1 MRKIILA
8 FLVCAIFTPFAM
20 SAVTPDVMAPI
31 RQFIDGFNKGDT
43 KSAFAAYATGDISIV
58 DEFAPYRWLGPHAP
72 QDWSAAYDKHAQ
84 ATGVTD
90 GVVKYGASTRTEI
103 ANDAA
108 YVVIPTTY
116 LYKEHG
122 HPMAEEGQ
130 VALVLHVQAGAWKI
144 SGWTWTGVKPHPA
157 K

>member
-1 MRKIILA
+1 MRKRILV
-8 FLVCAIFTPFAM
+8 LILCTLFTPFVL
-20 SAVTPDVMAPI
+20 SAATPDVMAPV

-43 KSAFAAYATGDISIV
+43 KTAFAAYATGEISIV
-58 DEFAPYRWLGPHAP
+58 DEFPPYRWLGPHAP
-72 QDWSAAYDKHAQ
+72 QEWSAAYDKHAQ

-90 GVVKYGASTRTEI
+90 GAVKYGEPTRTEI
-103 ANDAA
+103 ANNAA
-108 YVVIPTTY
+108 YVIIPTTY

-130 VALVLHVQAGAWKI
+130 VALILHLQAGAWKI

>member
-1 MRKIILA
+1 
-8 FLVCAIFTPFAM
+8 M

-43 KSAFAAYATGDISIV
+43 KSAFAAYATGEINIKKIISIV

-90 GVVKYGASTRTEI
+90 GCREI
-103 ANDAA
+103 WRIHANRDRKRRS
-108 YVVIPTTY
+108 VRRHPTTY